1 MEQLNKDTVIC
12 SNDII
17 CAFIARRVLPL
28 QRWVH
33 KIGQMSGRM
42 DPTRITSVGL
52 SKSDVVLKT
61 KQICET
67 EMPVDWSWGLAPLS
81 YKNPPS
87 DEVRA
92 WESGMMFPVYL

>member
-1 MEQLNKDTVIC
+1 MEQLNKDTDIC
-12 SNDII
+12 SDDII
-17 CAFIARRVLPL
+17 RVFVARRILPL
-28 QRWVH
+28 QRRVH
-33 KIGQMSGRM
+33 KIGQMSCRR